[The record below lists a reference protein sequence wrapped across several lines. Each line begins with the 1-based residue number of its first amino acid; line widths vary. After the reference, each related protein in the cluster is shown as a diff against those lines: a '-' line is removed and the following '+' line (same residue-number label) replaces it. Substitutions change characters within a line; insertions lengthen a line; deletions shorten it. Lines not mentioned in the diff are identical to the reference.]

1 MASTLTPSNLI
12 HIMLDV
18 IQLVAMV
25 LLALQRRGLGE
36 CAAGE
41 TAICLTGDQDVSE
54 RVSECEC
61 VHVYGHSVV
70 RMHASLCVSGYI
82 QVVLCVCGCV

>member
-1 MASTLTPSNLI
+1 
-12 HIMLDV
+12 MLDV

-41 TAICLTGDQDVSE
+41 AAICLTGDQDVSE
-54 RVSECEC
+54 WVSECEC

-70 RMHASLCVSGYI
+70 CMHASLCVSGYI
-82 QVVLCVCGCV
+82 QVVLSVCVCVCVWV